1 MDEGSNPSGSTLI
14 KPQQN
19 QKLRL
24 YSFKEWKIS
33 GIHISQN
40 TILAIMKFNQK
51 SIISYFVLASLF
63 FASCTTDEN
72 SDSVSDQSGNSEESN
87 SMNKEKD
94 PYEMLHEAY
103 QLFKEGNDKESIQ
116 MANEV
121 LAIGKETH
129 NDTLIGGALASL
141 CRNAQR
147 TLDTTRLA
155 ELSIQLAELSEK
167 SGDQQ
172 WMMKRAHMNA
182 EMWRLIG
189 DLDRAEAFYNESME
203 ISYAIGSMGM
213 YTIDHFNKSF
223 VSTAKGNFDEA
234 ELLIS
239 KYYELLYERDSVYED
254 AYGLIALSY
263 LLEQKQDYEAAHEVA
278 VVTRRLFEEQ
288 NIFPEPPD
296 EKPLLAVEEK
306 VKEELDEDVY
316 NEIKNKSAS
325 LSVKEVLD
333 KYLK

>member
-1 MDEGSNPSGSTLI
+1 MKYNL
-14 KPQQN
+14 N
-19 QKLRL
+19 N
-24 YSFKEWKIS
+24 KI
-33 GIHISQN
+33 GY
-40 TILAIMKFNQK
+40 LVVALL
-51 SIISYFVLASLF
+51 VLAS
-63 FASCTTDEN
+63 CGTN
-72 SDSVSDQSGNSEESN
+72 EETSN
-87 SMNKEKD
+87 SSESQNESTEEVTPEIEKD
-94 PYEMLHEAY
+94 PKEMLHEAY
-103 QLFKEGNDKESIQ
+103 QLFKEGKDEESIQ
-116 MANEV
+116 IANEV
-121 LAIGKETH
+121 LAIGKKTN

-147 TLDTTRLA
+147 TLDTARLA
-155 ELSIQLAELSEK
+155 ELSIQLAELAEQ

-189 DLDRAEAFYNESME
+189 DLDKAEAFYEESME

-234 ELLIS
+234 EVLIS
-239 KYYELLYERDSVYED
+239 KYYDLLYERDSVYED

-263 LLEQKQDYEAAHEVA
+263 LLEQKQNYEGAHEVA
-278 VVTRRLFEEQ
+278 VVTRRLFKEQ

-306 VKEELDEDVY
+306 VKEELDEKAY
-316 NEIKNKSAS
+316 NEIKKQSDSETVKS
-325 LSVKEVLD
+325 LLD
-333 KYLK
+333 KYL